1 MHAAPPSSIYLQP
14 ADFNLHP
21 ADFSL
26 HVALFNTLRYVWT
39 KILHVIGQFPQL
51 YAKKLKNVHFWLKIS
66 THGILEMLIPN
77 PDLDFWNSDPKIHF
91 WANLSPKIQSYPFCL
106 NIGTHG
112 ISRMLILIP
121 ALVFWVSNPN
131 FLFGQILAKKV
142 NVVCFNWKLAHMI
155 SWGCWLLF
163 QR

>member
-1 MHAAPPSSIYLQP
+1 MAIFDWKLAHMVYWKIPTLKSIFGQIWAQKFCLRIAAHSI
-14 ADFNLHP
+14 
-21 ADFSL
+21 
-26 HVALFNTLRYVWT
+26 LR
-39 KILHVIGQFPQL
+39 
-51 YAKKLKNVHFWLKIS
+51 
-66 THGILEMLIPN
+66 MLIPN
-77 PDLDFWNSDPKIHF
+77 SDLDFCNFDPKIHF
-91 WANLSPKIQSYPFCL
+91 WANVGPKSQSCPFYL

-112 ISRMLILIP
+112 ISRMTILIP

-131 FLFGQILAKKV
+131 FLFGLILAKKV